1 MTPSSLPE
9 NAKVKRLCVFM
20 TILMFVL
27 PISAFF
33 VSMRMLPDSVDKLL
47 YSGAIAAVV
56 VNLVIGMCIAYVL
69 KFDQDVIHDDNDP
82 RLLANLTPE
91 QLAERQKSLQ
101 KRQGASSRSVAE
113 TLTKKS
119 TNDDSGEASSR
130 AKSKKSKA
138 A

>member
-1 MTPSSLPE
+1 
-9 NAKVKRLCVFM
+9 M

>member
-1 MTPSSLPE
+1 VTPSSLPE